1 MVIEWLRFAVPADW
15 HDRFIAA
22 DAAVWTPFL
31 ATCPG
36 YVGKQIWRNP
46 AKPDEIV
53 EIIHWQSR
61 AQWKAIAPEDLAR
74 IDQEFLAATGRE
86 FAMLESSEY
95 VSLSDE
101 VGG

>member
-1 MVIEWLRFAVPADW
+1 MVIEWLRFEVPADW

-46 AKPDEIV
+46 AKPHQIV

-61 AQWKAIAPEDLAR
+61 EQWKAIAPEALAR
-74 IDQEFLAATGRE
+74 IDQEFLQATGRD
-86 FAMLESSEY
+86 FKLLESSEY
-95 VSLSDE
+95 VSLSDRSD
-101 VGG
+101 G

>member
-1 MVIEWLRFAVPADW
+1 MVIEWLTFEVPVDW

-46 AKPDEIV
+46 AKPHQLV

-61 AQWKAIAPEDLAR
+61 EQWKAIAPEALAR
-74 IDQEFLAATGRE
+74 VDQEFLQATGRD
-86 FAMLESSEY
+86 FKILESSEY
-95 VSLSDE
+95 LSLSDRSE
-101 VGG
+101 G

>member
-1 MVIEWLRFAVPADW
+1 MVIEWLTFEVPADW

-46 AKPDEIV
+46 AKPDQLV

-61 AQWKAIAPEDLAR
+61 AQWKAIAPEALAR
-74 IDQEFLAATGRE
+74 VDQEFLKATGRD
-86 FAMLESSEY
+86 FKMIESSEY
-95 VSLSDE
+95 VSLADRPE
-101 VGG
+101 G

>member
-1 MVIEWLRFAVPADW
+1 MVIEWLTFEVPADW

-46 AKPDEIV
+46 AKPDQLV

-61 AQWKAIAPEDLAR
+61 AQWKAIAPEHLAQM
-74 IDQEFLAATGRE
+74 DQEFLKATGRD
-86 FAMLESSEY
+86 FKIIESLEY
-95 VSLSDE
+95 VSLGDRSGD
-101 VGG
+101 

>member
-1 MVIEWLRFAVPADW
+1 MVIEWLRFEVPADW

-46 AKPDEIV
+46 AKPDELV

-61 AQWKAIAPEDLAR
+61 EQWKAIAPEALAQVDR
-74 IDQEFLAATGRE
+74 EFLQATGRD
-86 FAMLESSEY
+86 FKILESSEY
-95 VSLSDE
+95 VSLSDRAE
-101 VGG
+101 G